1 MTRKRLFSSQS
12 PLSCAV
18 CLLRKVPS
26 PSPLIFK
33 TTSWRTVKEET
44 CDYKA
49 PRKVKYLN
57 SALKR
62 FEGIFTN
69 NWRFCRRNP
78 AEINIRRKGVGAAR
92 LLYSTDSPTSAFYR
106 ISLSFFREGEMT
118 IHLFTLV
125 GRKGGGERG
134 EEKTRHILHASRPN
148 DLRRRR
154 RKQRRRGNFFLN
166 AWETH
171 LCLLFLLSFLY
182 FSSSSSIHEMH
193 LGFRGITT
201 ERDFNS
207 RTTAFAATAAVV
219 INLLPP
225 SPF

>member
-1 MTRKRLFSSQS
+1 MKNIEQETDKKGLYSTRIFISIYSGPLSAEKIVTRKRLFSSQS

-33 TTSWRTVKEET
+33 TTGWRKVKEKT

-92 LLYSTDSPTSAFYR
+92 LLYSTDSPTSVSYR

-125 GRKGGGERG
+125 GRKGGGEKGGGKNETHPSRVTAERG
-134 EEKTRHILHASRPN
+134 PTAAAAEAKEK
-148 DLRRRR
+148 
-154 RKQRRRGNFFLN
+154 RKLFLECMGNPLVFALPPFFL
-166 AWETH
+166 
-171 LCLLFLLSFLY
+171 FF
-182 FSSSSSIHEMH
+182 F
-193 LGFRGITT
+193 
-201 ERDFNS
+201 
-207 RTTAFAATAAVV
+207 
-219 INLLPP
+219 
-225 SPF
+225 